1 MFQLNSFSNIH
12 YKGEVNSSVL
22 VLYEYVWSLSSA
34 DQEVL
39 YLCVLRKKLANY

>member
-12 YKGEVNSSVL
+12 YKGE
-22 VLYEYVWSLSSA
+22 E